1 MGKIAEKIVK
11 HNKLILLLAVIL
23 LVPSVFG
30 YLNTGINYDILSYL
44 PEDLSS
50 MKAEKILTDDFDCG
64 ALSMLILE
72 NMNNKDITTIKEKV
86 KDVDGVKEVLWIDDL
101 VDLSIPKEIL
111 PKDLTDFFYSGDN
124 STMLLIKFAEGT
136 GAEKSLNAVESI
148 RKIASKQAFL
158 SGMSGMLEDTKN
170 LLDTEMPIYILI
182 AAISILIILECTVES
197 TVIPFIFLLSLGIA
211 IIYNFGSNIFLG
223 QISYLTKALA
233 AVLQLAVTIDY
244 SIFLLHR
251 YEEEKELS
259 PDDNNT
265 AMAKAIKNTVTSVF
279 GSSTTTFAGF
289 LALCVMEL
297 GLGRDMGIVMA
308 KGVVIGVLC
317 TVTILPSLMLIFDKQ
332 ISKYK
337 HKTILPK
344 FNKVS
349 SLIVKHYKKFVV
361 AFVVILIPGYFGYTH
376 AKQYYNL
383 TDTLPDSFD
392 SIISTNKM
400 RDDYNMESTN
410 FILIKDSLK
419 SENVNKMIKE
429 IENLD
434 GITSVV
440 GLEKYLGPRID
451 QDFLPSNLTSAVKSG
466 GYEQIIVN
474 SEYKSASD
482 ECNRQ
487 LEKIN
492 AIVQKYDKDGLVS
505 GEAPLTYDLIK
516 IANSDFAKVNVV
528 SIIAIFI
535 IIMIVF
541 KSISL
546 PVILVAVI
554 ECAIFVN
561 LGIPYYTGTVEPFIA
576 SITLGTIQLGAT
588 VDYAILLTSRFK
600 EERNKGFN
608 KTKAMTIA
616 IKNSAPSI
624 LTSAFSFFAS
634 TVGVGLY
641 SQLEIISALCTLMAR
656 GALISMIMII
666 FILPAILLLFEKV
679 IIKTSKGFIEPKKDN
694 EQGNPVFAGNN

>member
-11 HNKLILLLAVIL
+11 YNKLILLLAVIL

-30 YLNTGINYDILSYL
+30 YFNTGINYDILSYL

-50 MKAEKILTDDFDCG
+50 MKAEDILTDDFDCG

-124 STMLLIKFAEGT
+124 STMLLIKLAEGT
-136 GAEKSLNAVESI
+136 GAEKSLKAVESI
-148 RKIASKQAFL
+148 RKIASKQSFL

-170 LLDTEMPIYILI
+170 LLDSEMPIYIII
-182 AAISILIILECTVES
+182 ASISILIVLGCTVES
-197 TVIPFIFLLSLGIA
+197 TIMPFIFLLSLGIA
-211 IIYNFGSNIFLG
+211 IIYNFGSNVFLG

-233 AVLQLAVTIDY
+233 AVLQLAVTTDY
-244 SIFLLHR
+244 SIFLLQR

-259 PDDNNT
+259 PDDNNL
-265 AMAKAIKNTVTSVF
+265 AMSRAIKNTVTSVF

-289 LALCVMEL
+289 LALCVMDL

-317 TVTILPSLMLIFDKQ
+317 TVTILLSMMLIFDKQ
-332 ISKYK
+332 ISKYE
-337 HKTILPK
+337 HKTLLPK
-344 FNKVS
+344 FDKVS
-349 SLIVKHYKKFVV
+349 SLVVKHYKKFVV
-361 AFVVILIPGYFGYTH
+361 AFIVILIPGYFGYTH

-410 FILIKDSLK
+410 FILVKNSLK
-419 SENVNKMIKE
+419 SNEVSGMIKE

-434 GITSVV
+434 GITSVM
-440 GLEKYLGPRID
+440 GLEKYIGPRIN
-451 QDFLPSNLTSAVKSG
+451 QDFLPSDITSAVKSG
-466 GYEQIIVN
+466 GYEQILVN
-474 SEYKSASD
+474 SEYKAASD
-482 ECNRQ
+482 ECNKQ
-487 LEKIN
+487 IEEIN
-492 AIVQKYDKDGLVS
+492 AIVHKYDKDGLVS

-516 IANSDFAKVNVV
+516 IANSDFAKVNIV

-535 IIMIVF
+535 IITIVF
-541 KSISL
+541 KSISI

-561 LGIPYYTGTVEPFIA
+561 LGIPYYTRTVEPFIA
-576 SITLGTIQLGAT
+576 SIVLGTIQLGAT

-608 KTKAMTIA
+608 KKQAMTLA

-624 LTSAFSFFAS
+624 LTSALSFFAS

-641 SQLEIISALCTLMAR
+641 SQLEIISCLCTLMSR

-679 IIKTSKGFIEPKKDN
+679 IIKTSKGFTETKKNN